1 MHTPFASECCH
12 LRKRTIIISNAPWM
26 SDLRCESMTPERR
39 FEGLGCDFWWIHLL
53 LHQVKLWRNI
63 VGIHSTAD
71 FVRHQLRQIQEMKRI
86 KMVKKYVDS
95 RGRNRVVGNLFLRTG
110 LNPQNIQT
118 PAIFRVQLYV
128 VLLGVGFLDLKPF
141 FSVGKLD
148 EFSFLKYSPL
158 AWGRRRKPL
167 RIPNISMAILIWSFL
182 AEWLNSLFKSC
193 SETCWESLNIC
204 ELISFQSSIPF
215 TYT

>member
-1 MHTPFASECCH
+1 
-12 LRKRTIIISNAPWM
+12 
-26 SDLRCESMTPERR
+26 
-39 FEGLGCDFWWIHLL
+39 
-53 LHQVKLWRNI
+53 
-63 VGIHSTAD
+63 
-71 FVRHQLRQIQEMKRI
+71 
-86 KMVKKYVDS
+86 MVKKYVDS

-158 AWGRRRKPL
+158 A
-167 RIPNISMAILIWSFL
+167 
-182 AEWLNSLFKSC
+182 
-193 SETCWESLNIC
+193 
-204 ELISFQSSIPF
+204 
-215 TYT
+215 